1 MTRGE
6 AIRQIILD
14 YCEKNKL
21 PLTQF
26 AKKCNISKSYIS
38 KINLKQF
45 GKLGMSMTYLELIA
59 KGMNMS
65 LVDLQILIEKYQNN
79 KDNNIEKKEKELIL
93 NEINGK
99 LKTFDNDDLQII
111 YTIVTNINHNN
122 LNLLHNFLKNMQ

>member
-1 MTRGE
+1 
-6 AIRQIILD
+6 
-14 YCEKNKL
+14 
-21 PLTQF
+21 
-26 AKKCNISKSYIS
+26 
-38 KINLKQF
+38 
-45 GKLGMSMTYLELIA
+45 MTYLELIA

-65 LVDLQILIEKYQNN
+65 LVDFQILIEKYQNN

>member
-45 GKLGMSMTYLELIA
+45 GKLGISMTYLELIA

-65 LVDLQILIEKYQNN
+65 LVDFQILIEKYQNN